1 MTGSGQI
8 IKHRDATGVVVQFSR
23 NQIESLMDTLP
34 PEHRQFA
41 RALAE
46 TIVAPQEIWQAWA
59 RDENNQ
65 GQWRKV
71 RSYLRLLDLTH
82 LDIGA
87 PFGATVVKFA
97 YSAAW
102 ELASVGILLGTYDDV
117 ADQMETIRSG
127 SIEYS
132 IQRQ

>member
-1 MTGSGQI
+1 MM
-8 IKHRDATGVVVQFSR
+8 DA
-23 NQIESLMDTLP
+23 LP
-34 PEHRQFA
+34 PEHRQLA
-41 RALAE
+41 KELAE
-46 TIVAPQEIWQAWA
+46 TIVAPHEIWQAWV

-65 GQWRKV
+65 GQWQKT
-71 RSYLRLLDLTH
+71 RSYLRFLDLAH

-102 ELASVGILLGTYDDV
+102 ELASIGILLGTYDDV